1 LDRFDFLIRFASRQ
15 NEYNISK
22 KVKYAI
28 IDIETTGMGIQGNK
42 ITEIAVFIHNGKE
55 VVEEYDTLVNP
66 ECNIPYTITR
76 LTGINN
82 AMVANAPKFYEIA
95 KKLIL
100 LTKDCVFVAHNV
112 NFDYNVMHKEFSEL
126 GFPFK
131 RKKLCT
137 IRLSRKLIPG
147 LPSYSLGKLCASQG
161 IKIND
166 RHRAKGDAEAT
177 VILFEKLLK
186 LDNNGVFDS
195 FLKPRSRQ
203 ATLPPLLPK
212 KIFEQLPEQTGVYYF
227 KNEKG
232 DIIYIGKAIN
242 IKKRVLSHFY
252 NKKNKEV
259 ALSQQTANVTYK
271 ITGSE
276 LVALLLESAE
286 IKQHFPIFNRAQ
298 RRTIESYGIFTYEDR
313 SGIIHLAYNRLK
325 HIPKPLIKCYNIT
338 ECRLLLEQLCEKFE
352 LCPKY
357 CHLQSNVTTCFHYQI
372 KKCKGICRSEEPKQ
386 AYNTRVNQLI
396 DELNIDHK
404 NYIITQNGRDSN
416 EKAFVLI
423 EKGVY
428 QGYGY
433 TSSNSS
439 FINLQTYRSKV
450 VKQKDNRD
458 VQRIINGY
466 RNKNENCLLEIQ

>member
-1 LDRFDFLIRFASRQ
+1 M
-15 NEYNISK
+15 
-22 KVKYAI
+22 KYAI

-55 VVEEYDTLVNP
+55 IIEEYDTLVNP
-66 ECNIPYTITR
+66 ECNIPYAITR
-76 LTGINN
+76 LTGIDNT
-82 AMVANAPKFYEIA
+82 MVATSPKFYEIA

-161 IKIND
+161 IRIND
-166 RHRAKGDAEAT
+166 RHRARGDAEAT
-177 VILFEKLLK
+177 VTLFEKLLK
-186 LDNNGVFDS
+186 LDNKGVFDS
-195 FLKPRSRQ
+195 FLHTRSRH
-203 ATLPPLLPK
+203 ATLPPLLSK
-212 KIFEQLPEQTGVYYF
+212 KIFDKLPEQTGVYYF
-227 KNEKG
+227 RNEKG

-252 NKKNKEV
+252 DKKNKEV
-259 ALSQQTANVTYK
+259 ALSQQTANITFE

-286 IKQHFPIFNRAQ
+286 IKHHFPIFNRAQ
-298 RRTIESYGIFTYEDR
+298 RRINESYGIFSYEDR

-325 HIPKPLIKCYNIT
+325 FTPKPLVKCYNIT
-338 ECRLLLEQLCEKFE
+338 ECRIILEQLCEKYE

-357 CHLQSNVTTCFHYQI
+357 CHLQSNVSTCFHYQI
-372 KKCKGICRSEEPKQ
+372 KKCKGICRNEEPKD
-386 AYNTRVNQLI
+386 AYNSRVNQLI
-396 DELNIDHK
+396 EDLRIDHK
-404 NYIITQNGRDSN
+404 NYIITENGRKEN

-423 EKGVY
+423 EKGIY

-433 TSSNSS
+433 SLDNKS
-439 FINLQTYRSKV
+439 FNNLQEYRAAIIQK
-450 VKQKDNRD
+450 KDNKD
-458 VQRIINGY
+458 TQRIIHSF
-466 RNKNENCLLEIQ
+466 RKKNENCMLEIQ

>member
-1 LDRFDFLIRFASRQ
+1 M
-15 NEYNISK
+15 
-22 KVKYAI
+22 KYAI

-55 VVEEYDTLVNP
+55 VIEEYDTLVNP

-82 AMVANAPKFYEIA
+82 MMVATAPKFYEIA

-100 LTKDCVFVAHNV
+100 LTKDCIFVAHNV
-112 NFDYNVMHKEFSEL
+112 NFDYNVMHKEFNEL

-137 IRLSRKLIPG
+137 IRLSRKLIPR

-177 VILFEKLLK
+177 VTLFEKLLK
-186 LDNNGVFDS
+186 LDDKDVFDS
-195 FLKPRSRQ
+195 FLNTRSRH

-212 KIFEQLPEQTGVYYF
+212 KIFDELPEQTGVYYF

-252 NKKNKEV
+252 DKKNKEV
-259 ALSQQTANVTYK
+259 VLSQQTANITYE

-276 LVALLLESAE
+276 LVALLLESTE
-286 IKQHFPIFNRAQ
+286 IKHHFPVFNRAQ
-298 RRTIESYGIFTYEDR
+298 RRTNESYGIFNYEDR

-325 HIPKPLIKCYNIT
+325 LISKPLVKCKNIT
-338 ECRLLLEQLCEKFE
+338 ECRLLLEQLCEKYE

-357 CHLQSNVTTCFHYQI
+357 CHLQSNVSNCFHFQI
-372 KKCKGICRSEEPKQ
+372 KKCKGICRNKEPKDI
-386 AYNTRVNQLI
+386 YNSRVKRLI
-396 DELNIDHK
+396 DEININHK
-404 NYIITQNGRDSN
+404 NYVITENGRNPD

-428 QGYGY
+428 KGYGY
-433 TSSNSS
+433 TTDNITFTSISE
-439 FINLQTYRSKV
+439 YRTV
-450 VKQKDNRD
+450 IIQQKDNRD
-458 VQRIINGY
+458 TQRIINSF
-466 RNKNENCLLEIQ
+466 RKKNENCLLEIH